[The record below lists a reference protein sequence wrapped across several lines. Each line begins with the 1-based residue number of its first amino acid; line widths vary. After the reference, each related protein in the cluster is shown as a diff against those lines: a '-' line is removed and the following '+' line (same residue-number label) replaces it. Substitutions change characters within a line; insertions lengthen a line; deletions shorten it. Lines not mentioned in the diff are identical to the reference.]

1 MKCVICKQGE
11 INEGTATVTLE
22 IGKTTLVVKQVPA
35 KVCQNCGEEY
45 VNETVTEQFLRQANH
60 AASGAV
66 YVDVREY
73 VAALGWTIDP
83 WNRAH
88 LS

>member
-11 INEGTATVTLE
+11 TREGTATVTLE

-45 VNETVTEQFLRQANH
+45 VNEKVTSELLKQANA
-60 AASGAV
+60 AASGGV
-66 YVDVREY
+66 HVDVREY
-73 VAALGWTIDP
+73 VAA
-83 WNRAH
+83 
-88 LS
+88 

>member
-11 INEGTATVTLE
+11 TNEGTATVTLE

-45 VNETVTEQFLRQANH
+45 VNEKVTSELLKLAN
-60 AASGAV
+60 AAATGGV
-66 YVDVREY
+66 HVDVREY
-73 VAALGWTIDP
+73 VAA
-83 WNRAH
+83 
-88 LS
+88 